1 MGKKRIQTSNGWKK
15 KSGNRTEDRAGYHLQ
30 YIVHSREEVWCLLF
44 VEANCG
50 CIVLKFQFFSV
61 FSRFGMLHTFY
72 HQEKKLYKEMQSF
85 NIFPLDLFIENLIG
99 FFLPSG
105 CLSCKHE
112 NYTSQCF
119 SEWQCDT
126 QYWQKCIWK
135 ENTDFSLR
143 WLDRFKVSYKTGGQ
157 MSAWISRNSP
167 WKCRSPYTLSFC
179 NFIKGVVLWKNVDAH
194 GLK

>member
-99 FFLPSG
+99 FFYPVAVCLASMKTTPPSAFLNG
-105 CLSCKHE
+105 SVIL
-112 NYTSQCF
+112 
-119 SEWQCDT
+119 
-126 QYWQKCIWK
+126 
-135 ENTDFSLR
+135 NTDKSVFGRKILTFHS
-143 WLDRFKVSYKTGGQ
+143 D
-157 MSAWISRNSP
+157 
-167 WKCRSPYTLSFC
+167 
-179 NFIKGVVLWKNVDAH
+179 D
-194 GLK
+194 